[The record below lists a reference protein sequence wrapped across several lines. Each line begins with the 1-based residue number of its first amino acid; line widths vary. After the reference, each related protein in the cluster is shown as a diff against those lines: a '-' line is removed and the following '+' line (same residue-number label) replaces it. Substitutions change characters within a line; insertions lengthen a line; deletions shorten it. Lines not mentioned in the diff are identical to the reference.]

1 MLLSNGI
8 DFAAVDE
15 AGNNALHVA
24 VREGNVRTARV
35 LLTESRSGLKN
46 SKGTSVADPD
56 PSDPYVSGPPGSGSG
71 SIGQRFGSGSF
82 YNQAKIV
89 RKTYCFVIFFY
100 FLFLKND
107 VNVPSKSTKQK
118 T

>member
-35 LLTESRSGLKN
+35 LLTESRSEL
-46 SKGTSVADPD
+46 
-56 PSDPYVSGPPGSGSG
+56 
-71 SIGQRFGSGSF
+71 
-82 YNQAKIV
+82 KIV
-89 RKTYCFVIFFY
+89 KVPVFRIRIRWIRM
-100 FLFLKND
+100 FLGLLD
-107 VNVPSKSTKQK
+107 PR
-118 T
+118 

>member
-35 LLTESRSGLKN
+35 LLTESRSGLKI
-46 SKGTSVADPD
+46 V
-56 PSDPYVSGPPGSGSG
+56 
-71 SIGQRFGSGSF
+71 
-82 YNQAKIV
+82 KIH
-89 RKTYCFVIFFY
+89 KLSHIHHLYLEFIFSC
-100 FLFLKND
+100 LAE
-107 VNVPSKSTKQK
+107 PE
-118 T
+118 

>member
-35 LLTESRSGLKN
+35 LLTESRSEL
-46 SKGTSVADPD
+46 
-56 PSDPYVSGPPGSGSG
+56 
-71 SIGQRFGSGSF
+71 
-82 YNQAKIV
+82 KIV
-89 RKTYCFVIFFY
+89 KRYT
-100 FLFLKND
+100 
-107 VNVPSKSTKQK
+107 
-118 T
+118 